1 MKFVT
6 YEIEHKRRL
15 GVINRD
21 GTWIYPLRSLDM
33 DYKTMQELIEGISES
48 EKQLLEYVSGQ
59 DPYKIKGAV
68 PAEEAILLAPI
79 PHPVQDVI
87 CLGINYMAH
96 AEESARYKKEAF
108 GGERP
113 FAVYFSKR
121 VSEATGTGAEIP
133 SHKELVQDLDYEAE
147 LAVIIGKD
155 AKNVPVSEV
164 KNYIFGYTVINDVS
178 ARTLQTRHKQWYF
191 GKSLDEF
198 LPMGPCI
205 VTAEEFP
212 YPPRLSIQSR
222 VNGELR
228 QDSSTELMI
237 FGIDHVVSELSAGMT
252 LKAGTIIATG
262 TPAGVGMGFD
272 PPRFLKPGDVV
283 ECSIEGIGTLV
294 NRVSE

>member
-108 GGERP
+108 GGERT

-155 AKNVPVSEV
+155 AKSVPISEV

-191 GKSLDEF
+191 GKSLDGF

>member
-155 AKNVPVSEV
+155 AKSVPISEV

-191 GKSLDEF
+191 GKSLGGF